1 MGKPSIKNDGVRQ
14 WGWDYPIY
22 YGKMLLFTHY
32 AKFMMDLEFND
43 GFTNKKVE
51 IHDLF
56 GGLTILIINVPWLN

>member
-1 MGKPSIKNDGVRQ
+1 
-14 WGWDYPIY
+14 
-22 YGKMLLFTHY
+22 MLLFTHY